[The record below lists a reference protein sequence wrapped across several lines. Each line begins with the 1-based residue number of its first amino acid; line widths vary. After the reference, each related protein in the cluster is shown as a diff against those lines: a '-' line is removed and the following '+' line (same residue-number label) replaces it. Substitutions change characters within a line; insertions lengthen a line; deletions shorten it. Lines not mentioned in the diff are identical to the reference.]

1 MLEQTKQQIRV
12 LVNEIAQVSRSDVSP
27 DVFQAEFM
35 TRVVRALGAIGGA
48 LWTTDESGRLT
59 LGYQVDLKEAKL
71 HEDEEAN
78 KTHSYLLYNTL
89 RSTENDLM
97 VPPHSGGEGANDGGN
112 PTDFLIIM
120 GVIQTARR
128 RPSPLPA

>member
-1 MLEQTKQQIRV
+1 MSSEQHYDRGMLEQTKQQIRV

-59 LGYQVDLKEAKL
+59 LGYQVNLKEAKL

-78 KTHSYLLYNTL
+78 KKHSRLLYQFL
-89 RSTENDLM
+89 RSEENESIAM
-97 VPPHSGGEGANDGGN
+97 PNSGRESGS
-112 PTDFLIIM
+112 
-120 GVIQTARR
+120 RR
-128 RPSPLPA
+128 VV